1 MKNGYIES
9 KRSETDSDSY
19 NIYIYIYIY
28 PPLGKKQF
36 KRKYLI

>member
-1 MKNGYIES
+1 MKNGYIER

-19 NIYIYIYIY
+19 NIY
-28 PPLGKKQF
+28 PHLGKKQF

>member
-1 MKNGYIES
+1 MKNGYIER

-19 NIYIYIYIY
+19 NNIYIY
-28 PPLGKKQF
+28 PHLGKKQF